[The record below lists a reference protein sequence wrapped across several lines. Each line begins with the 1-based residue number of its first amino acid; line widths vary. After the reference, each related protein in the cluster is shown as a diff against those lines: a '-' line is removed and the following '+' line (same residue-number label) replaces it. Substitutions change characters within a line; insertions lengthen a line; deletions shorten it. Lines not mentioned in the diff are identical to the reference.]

1 LGIQPILLNQWVLY
15 AICLVIPWLMV
26 SKLTLLN
33 LKFKSLSF
41 SDNKSRYIL
50 LAISAVCIALLGWLS
65 IPAIF
70 ISYILVSLLFKNQ
83 IK

>member
-1 LGIQPILLNQWVLY
+1 LGIQTVLLNQWVLY
-15 AICLVIPWLMV
+15 TICLVLPWLMV
-26 SKLTLLN
+26 SKIALLN
-33 LKFKSLSF
+33 LKFKSFSF
-41 SDNKSRYIL
+41 ADNKPRYIL
-50 LAISAVCIALLGWLS
+50 LGVSVICMATLGWLS